1 MARMTSSTV
10 GSSALTSGSRTA
22 EMDSD
27 SEMLLK
33 WWLLGTADTSL
44 SQNSTKL
51 QLAKAPT
58 IMFVLFVTDYTIKLQ
73 TLPQQFQKNTFKVNG
88 TTRDQYS
95 T

>member
-10 GSSALTSGSRTA
+10 GSSALTSGSRTS

-44 SQNSTKL
+44 SQISTKL

-58 IMFVLFVTDYTIKLQ
+58 IMFVLFVTDCI
-73 TLPQQFQKNTFKVNG
+73 LPSYRHFHNSFRKTHLK
-88 TTRDQYS
+88 
-95 T
+95 